1 MVCIRKLWRSS
12 LGQIR
17 FIKFRRLTHT
27 IWTHARRSMSFSTV
41 LMFSVVPPVSLIVAI
56 VVAVGTTEINQYKPL
71 IAQKIKEATGRD
83 IRIEGDLDLT
93 GSLSPTVVVE
103 GVSFANAPWGL
114 RPQMVTV
121 KRFEAE
127 VALIPLMKGDLQ
139 VKRLILIE
147 PDIFVETDAKGHS
160 NWEFFGLRTTR
171 EPKQPAEADDGGTLA
186 LDIGEIQVKNG
197 QLTFHDGVSGKTV
210 KLAWTLSAPFTAG

>member
-1 MVCIRKLWRSS
+1 MKHHKAKKDLFMVCIRKLWRSS
-12 LGQIR
+12 LGQFR

-103 GVSFANAPWGL
+103 GVSFANAPCGL

-121 KRFEAE
+121 KRF
-127 VALIPLMKGDLQ
+127 
-139 VKRLILIE
+139 
-147 PDIFVETDAKGHS
+147 
-160 NWEFFGLRTTR
+160 
-171 EPKQPAEADDGGTLA
+171 
-186 LDIGEIQVKNG
+186 
-197 QLTFHDGVSGKTV
+197 
-210 KLAWTLSAPFTAG
+210 